1 MRIDDAT
8 REREIANRWQQTSAQ
23 VVDTAKALATGRLEL
38 ANTATQI
45 SARRERLRRRGIRL
59 EAIIGDDDSVWLAF
73 FSRALVAARA
83 VGRVVWLLDGQPPEP
98 VGTGVLVG
106 PRLLLTNNHVIP
118 DPDEAT
124 AMAVQFGYEY
134 DDDGRERAA
143 DLYPLAPARAFHTE
157 EGLDFTVVGVGDL
170 DGAAPSAKYGTV
182 TLIEATGKALRAEVL
197 NVVHH
202 PRGERKRASIRQNRM
217 VAQDELWL
225 RYTSDTREGSSGA
238 PVFNDQWEMVA
249 LHHGGVERRDEAGNR
264 LARSGEIWTEVM
276 GDDAIDYVANE
287 GARVSRI
294 ISALR
299 NAGLEEPT
307 RSVVDSA
314 LQKGAS
320 R

>member
-1 MRIDDAT
+1 MKINDTT
-8 REREIANRWQQTSAQ
+8 REREIANRWEQTIGQ
-23 VVDTAKALATGRLEL
+23 VANTAKAVATGRLEM
-38 ANTATQI
+38 ANTADQI
-45 SARRERLRRRGIRL
+45 AERRERLRRRGIRL
-59 EAIIGDDDSVWLAF
+59 ESIVGDDDSVWLTF
-73 FSRALVAARA
+73 FSRGLIASRA
-83 VGRVVWLLDGQPPEP
+83 VGRVVRAEDGQPPVP
-98 VGTGVLVG
+98 VGTGVLIG
-106 PRLLLTNNHVIP
+106 RGLLLTNNHVIP
-118 DPDEAT
+118 EAVDAA
-124 AMAVQFGYEY
+124 AMAVQLGYEY
-134 DDDGRERAA
+134 DDNGGERTA
-143 DLYPLAPARAFHTE
+143 DLYRLAPAVAFHTDE
-157 EGLDFTVVGVGDL
+157 DLDFTVVAVADL
-170 DGAAPSAKYGTV
+170 DGDPPGAKYGTV
-182 TLIEATGKALRAEVL
+182 TLIEATGKALRAEIL

-264 LARSGEIWTEVM
+264 LTRSGEVWTEAM

-294 ISALR
+294 IRALR

-307 RSVVDSA
+307 KSVVDAA

-320 R
+320 